1 MNTGFNL
8 KQKIPQLNMFFFL
21 MFSVEKKTHEEVK
34 EKAKEDEGEVCIL
47 NLFVYI

>member
-1 MNTGFNL
+1 MHCFYV
-8 KQKIPQLNMFFFL
+8 
-21 MFSVEKKTHEEVK
+21 FSVEKKAHEEVK